1 MASLPAHSVK
11 CKVQNGWKEVQ
22 QQGLL
27 VCFLFFHLILSP
39 LYNGASEMLHV
50 LALSATGLTGFSLFS
65 GVKQRFYDLCR
76 LCNLLMSSAGV
87 ATARLRAGLETRAP
101 VANADSVNNA
111 VLSASVGVEPSP
123 GSVRAPLH

>member
-1 MASLPAHSVK
+1 
-11 CKVQNGWKEVQ
+11 
-22 QQGLL
+22 
-27 VCFLFFHLILSP
+27 
-39 LYNGASEMLHV
+39 MLHV

-101 VANADSVNNA
+101 VANADSVNA
-111 VLSASVGVEPSP
+111 VLSASVGVEPWP